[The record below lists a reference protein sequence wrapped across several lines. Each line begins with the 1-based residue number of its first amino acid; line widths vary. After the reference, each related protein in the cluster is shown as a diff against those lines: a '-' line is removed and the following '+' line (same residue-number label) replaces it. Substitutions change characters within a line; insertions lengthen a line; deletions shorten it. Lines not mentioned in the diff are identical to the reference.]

1 MIVKLQESIDQ
12 LDGNLNRLNEI
23 YAAGAVEG
31 FDEKTLAPSD
41 QGVIVHSV
49 DCLPCHVFLMSRTK
63 AGG

>member
-31 FDEKTLAPSD
+31 FDEKIRALSD
-41 QGVIVHSV
+41 HGVIVRTMNT
-49 DCLPCHVFLMSRTK
+49 CLPCHVFLKSK
-63 AGG
+63 V

>member
-41 QGVIVHSV
+41 QGGDRSQ
-49 DCLPCHVFLMSRTK
+49 CGLLTMPCFPDV
-63 AGG
+63 